1 VIARNQPIVGFLPR
15 DVHARGA
22 WRYCSGVAAR
32 RRGPARRPRGHR
44 CTGAR
49 GRDAHALP
57 RARWQPDDLVTEEDG
72 VYCGGGVHAAL
83 DLALYLVDRLAGRD
97 TAREC
102 AKALVLD
109 MPRECQAGF
118 SVLPVGAR
126 HEDEAVR
133 RAERFIHG
141 HCREDVRFDALA
153 RELGM
158 SPRNFMRRFK
168 EATGSTPLEYL
179 QRLRVRAA
187 QRMLE
192 DDHTAVSEVAAAVG
206 YECGVLPLQRPRA
219 RTRRTAGGWRRARL
233 GCFGCS
239 GGRLQRAGIPS
250 AAPRSILPAPYD
262 LLLDLGHRVRHV
274 GAELRGRRLALRRSV
289 EIGQRAELI
298 GGEVLLHPVVHD
310 GSDLREVEVLRHHGD
325 ERTAPLLGHVRR
337 HVGDHV
343 VQEILGRHRREVAV
357 DLRRAIFRIV
367 LERAGCRSG
376 LLAREGHCRYG
387 EECAPS

>member
-1 VIARNQPIVGFLPR
+1 MVVIQTNDSIEVSVLFLEGGHASTAVGPLEVFRDAGVLWNELAGQPHAPCFRVRSASIDGAPVCPNSPYRIQPDDALDAVAHSDLVFVSSGGLPIGEVIARNAPIVDFLR
-15 DVHARGA
+15 EVHARGA
-22 WRYCSGVAAR
+22 RVAGVCSGVSLLGAA
-32 RRGPARRPRGHR
+32 GLLD
-44 CTGAR
+44 
-49 GRDAHALP
+49 GRAATTHWALVDEMRTRFP

-126 HEDEAVR
+126 HDDESVR
-133 RAERFIHG
+133 RAERWIQG

-168 EATGSTPLEYL
+168 DATGTTPLDYL

-192 DDHTAVSEVAAAVG
+192 DDHRGVSEVGMSVG
-206 YECGVLPLQRPRA
+206 YGDAAFFRGLFKRHTGLSPAAYRRRFGA
-219 RTRRTAGGWRRARL
+219 R
-233 GCFGCS
+233 
-239 GGRLQRAGIPS
+239 
-250 AAPRSILPAPYD
+250 D
-262 LLLDLGHRVRHV
+262 
-274 GAELRGRRLALRRSV
+274 
-289 EIGQRAELI
+289 
-298 GGEVLLHPVVHD
+298 
-310 GSDLREVEVLRHHGD
+310 
-325 ERTAPLLGHVRR
+325 
-337 HVGDHV
+337 
-343 VQEILGRHRREVAV
+343 
-357 DLRRAIFRIV
+357 
-367 LERAGCRSG
+367 
-376 LLAREGHCRYG
+376 
-387 EECAPS
+387 